1 MTPPAA
7 GESRRSLFA
16 RLVRGCNWLASAW
29 ILVLMVL
36 IVADIAGRFLFNR
49 PIVGVNE
56 ILEISIV
63 AMLYLQVTQALR
75 EGRHT
80 RSDAF
85 ALQLQQRNP
94 RAALLLEAIFHAAGL
109 VLMLVVLAAVWPRV
123 LEAYRAN
130 LTIGNRG
137 VFVVPEWPLRAA
149 ILFGCALMAIQF
161 ALLVMQFLRQWR
173 EHARPA

>member
-1 MTPPAA
+1 MSEPPAGA
-7 GESRRSLFA
+7 ARRSAFA

-29 ILVLMVL
+29 ILVLMLL
-36 IVADIAGRFLFNR
+36 IVGDITGRVLFNK

-56 ILEISIV
+56 ILEISII

-85 ALQLQQRNP
+85 ALQLQRRNP
-94 RAALLLEAIFHAAGL
+94 RAALVLDAVFHAAGF
-109 VLMLVVLAAVWPRV
+109 VLMVLILFAVWPRV

-130 LTIGNRG
+130 LSIGNRG
-137 VFVVPEWPLRAA
+137 VFVVPEWPLRAV
-149 ILFGCALMAIQF
+149 ILFGCVLMAVQF
-161 ALLVMQFLRQWR
+161 ALLVVQFVGQWR
-173 EHARPA
+173 RHPAPG